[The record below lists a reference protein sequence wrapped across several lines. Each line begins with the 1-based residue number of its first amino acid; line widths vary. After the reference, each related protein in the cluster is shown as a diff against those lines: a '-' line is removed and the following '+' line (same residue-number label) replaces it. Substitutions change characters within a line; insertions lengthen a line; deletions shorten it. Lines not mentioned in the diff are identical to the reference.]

1 MYPDEAKDLAEEWRW
16 EDPERAAEKEKENGM
31 PLEEIAEIRIR
42 SADDAYE
49 SILKNMQDRTRERL
63 KDSPELLERELA
75 TDEMIARELYNEQ
88 LKYMN

>member
-16 EDPERAAEKEKENGM
+16 EDPERASEKEKENGM